1 MLDASDIRACGGFL
15 PARHAGLASGTV
27 TDTAAGATVAGGR
40 PNAAG
45 GAADCGEIAVI
56 ADPSAACGGTCQ
68 PSGEESFTNEPEI
81 YEDVI
86 RSQDQESVEV
96 AADSGVDSGLDKVAD
111 LVGAGG
117 REAPEIGDPEF
128 DAGLMPAVS
137 CQSSVVSC
145 RELLSATDGDG
156 RGLGA
161 GQPTRSVGETA
172 PTQSVGAR
180 GIENSTSERGGTSH
194 TRRAAAA
201 GACGEADSA
210 SEETEE
216 AELRKL
222 QAQLAIETVKRQ
234 ARAGPM
240 AEAIRDLMASSP
252 EAMEILKAFLP
263 G

>member
-1 MLDASDIRACGGFL
+1 MGTDRADAGCFRYPGVWGVPSGAPRWPGQWHSDGHGG
-15 PARHAGLASGTV
+15 
-27 TDTAAGATVAGGR
+27 GGNR
-40 PNAAG
+40 RG
-45 GAADCGEIAVI
+45 RAADRPVALPTCGEIAVI
-56 ADPSAACGGTCQ
+56 ADPSAACGGTYQ
-68 PSGEESFTNEPEI
+68 PSGEESFTNEPELH
-81 YEDVI
+81 EDVI
-86 RSQDQESVEV
+86 FSQEQESVEV

-111 LVGAGG
+111 LLGAGG

-128 DAGLMPAVS
+128 DVGLMPGVS

-145 RELLSATDGDG
+145 RELLPGTGEDAP
-156 RGLGA
+156 RLGA
-161 GQPTRSVGETA
+161 GQTTRSVGETA

-222 QAQLAIETVKRQ
+222 QAANWRSRL
-234 ARAGPM
+234 
-240 AEAIRDLMASSP
+240 
-252 EAMEILKAFLP
+252 
-263 G
+263 